1 MSVVYETGPGI
12 ARRYAVE
19 YLSRVTGTWVRLD
32 ESFDELDA
40 AKTRAETLARI
51 GESARVIDT
60 EAGDES

>member
-19 YLSRVTGTWVRLD
+19 YLSRVTHTWARFG
-32 ESFDELDA
+32 ESFDDLDDA
-40 AKTRAETLARI
+40 TAKADALARI
-51 GESARVIDT
+51 GASARVIDA